1 MGSEHAAPGPS
12 CRTSPTGR
20 RGGGRNALRL
30 GAGHRSNLINDG
42 KSEAANSGQCLATFG
57 QGSPSR
63 LARGLSRKAL
73 ADLGIAE
80 QAGYLRQVQAGVAEI
95 LTSET
100 GAQVIEDPQK
110 ARPSVLELSRQ
121 RADA

>member
-1 MGSEHAAPGPS
+1 MGSEHATAGPS

-73 ADLGIAE
+73 ERKAERADLGIAKH
-80 QAGYLRQVQAGVAEI
+80 AGYLGQVQAGVAEI
-95 LTSET
+95 LTSEI

-110 ARPSVLELSRQ
+110 ARHSV
-121 RADA
+121 